1 MKYADDTVI
10 YYSHKDIKEVEK
22 VLNNDFAS
30 LTSWL
35 EQNELVVNKKKD
47 KTEVMIFG
55 TSKRLNKLD
64 DQQLQIKHHQS
75 TINNTSTYRYLG
87 LTLNKTLNMSEHVQK
102 TIKKASSRI
111 NLLKKMRCHL
121 DSKTASLIYNTM
133 IVPILTNSALA
144 TYGTTSAS
152 LDSKIYALERR
163 ARKVVGILASIP
175 SSKQIKMKRVVA
187 FVHRCIN
194 GKTIK
199 NFENSFEVLESKIN
213 TRNNGKMT

>member
-1 MKYADDTVI
+1 
-10 YYSHKDIKEVEK
+10 
-22 VLNNDFAS
+22 
-30 LTSWL
+30 
-35 EQNELVVNKKKD
+35 
-47 KTEVMIFG
+47 MIFG

-187 FVHRCIN
+187 FIHRCIN

-199 NFENSFEVLESKIN
+199 NFENYFEVLESKIN
-213 TRNNGKMT
+213 TRNNGKMTRIPKVKLEAARSSFYFQGALAFNNLPRELRTESSPSKFKILLDKL

>member
-1 MKYADDTVI
+1 MITGALYLDLSKAFDSISHATLMEKLPNFGITGIPQEWLCSYLFGRYQQVHYKQHLSSPEPLFCGIPQGSILGPLLFLLHFNDAASVLSKCRIVKYADDTMI

-75 TINNTSTYRYLG
+75 TINNTSTYRYFG

-102 TIKKASSRI
+102 
-111 NLLKKMRCHL
+111 
-121 DSKTASLIYNTM
+121 
-133 IVPILTNSALA
+133 P
-144 TYGTTSAS
+144 
-152 LDSKIYALERR
+152 
-163 ARKVVGILASIP
+163 
-175 SSKQIKMKRVVA
+175 
-187 FVHRCIN
+187 
-194 GKTIK
+194 
-199 NFENSFEVLESKIN
+199 
-213 TRNNGKMT
+213 